1 MEQCSFGN
9 VGAGVI
15 MPDRDTRQGAVQ
27 GIADI
32 YARETP
38 YNQLSFLMRS
48 LINKEI
54 NTAIPVQVTKVMVGS
69 GSVGYVQA
77 KPLVNDM
84 DAEGNAVDVPVIP
97 SLPYFRL
104 QGGKV
109 AIITDPV
116 VGDIGIAVF
125 AQKDTSNVVA
135 GTSSP
140 VRAGSFRKFSM
151 SDGWYIGGFLNAS
164 PETFIELKQDKTII
178 ITANNGITF
187 NGNIS
192 VNGTITATGDIQG
205 NGHSLTNHYHHGV
218 HGDTST
224 SIN

>member
-1 MEQCSFGN
+1 
-9 VGAGVI
+9 

-164 PETFIELKQDKTII
+164 PETFIELKQDKTIVI
-178 ITANNGITF
+178 NAPSGLSI

-192 VNGTITATGDIQG
+192 VSGGINASSDIVG
-205 NGHSLTNHYHHGV
+205 GGISLDNHTHTCPDGE
-218 HGDTST
+218 TSPPH
-224 SIN
+224 